1 MQIFRGMSRFL
12 CVPIAAIFFCAS
24 VPLNLAHA
32 GLVPTDQIVA
42 AEAGDSDRARV
53 QAFLDRE
60 DVRNQMQALGVDPA
74 DAAKR
79 VATLSDAEIA
89 GIANRLDTMPAGQ
102 STVGFIVGTILF
114 ILLVALVLDL
124 LGVTNIFP
132 FINPVVRN

>member
-1 MQIFRGMSRFL
+1 MSVFRRMSRFL
-12 CVPIAAIFFCAS
+12 CVPIAAIFFFAS

-79 VATLSDAEIA
+79 VAALSDAEVA
-89 GIANRLDTMPAGQ
+89 SVANQIDAMPAGQ
-102 STVGFIVGTILF
+102 GVVAFIVGTIVF
-114 ILLVALVLDL
+114 ILLVVLVLDL
-124 LGVTNIFP
+124 LGVTNVFP
-132 FINPVVRN
+132 FINPAVKH